1 MHDFVDTNNYQPS
14 LFFNSNPKHL
24 KLMKA
29 IDTVNRKYN
38 SNCVRLASMD
48 KKTFKMRQEHL
59 SPAYTTKLADVI
71 KVKIG

>member
-1 MHDFVDTNNYQPS
+1 
-14 LFFNSNPKHL
+14 
-24 KLMKA
+24 MKA